1 MNKCL
6 GLIFILKLMS
16 ENITSRKAGGFH
28 IRPNRNFT
36 KRNRNWNFGEKIWL
50 SLGQPIEVNTE
61 IGVVEFVYFLN
72 IGEIMKICL
81 SLFV

>member
-1 MNKCL
+1 MCDLNKNSNL
-6 GLIFILKLMS
+6 NQINHKNKSFNSFI
-16 ENITSRKAGGFH
+16 
-28 IRPNRNFT
+28 T
-36 KRNRNWNFGEKIWL
+36 KKIWL
-50 SLGQPIEVNTE
+50 SRGQPIEVNTE